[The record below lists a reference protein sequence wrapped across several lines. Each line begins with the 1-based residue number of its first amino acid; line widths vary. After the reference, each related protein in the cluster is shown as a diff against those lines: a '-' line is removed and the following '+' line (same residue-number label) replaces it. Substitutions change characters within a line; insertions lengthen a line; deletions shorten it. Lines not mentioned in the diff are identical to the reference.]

1 MKRCPEC
8 GFRAND
14 TVCPLCGVRMRD
26 LPGAAREIKTHTH
39 KQTGERCALPN
50 QKREPVRPVEREQ
63 PGSRMQEC
71 PERKTEKKTPLL
83 NISPKLLSILAVV
96 LFALLRS
103 CMG

>member
-14 TVCPLCGVRMRD
+14 EVCPLCGVRMRN
-26 LPGAAREIKTHTH
+26 LSGAAREIKTHTH

-50 QKREPVRPVEREQ
+50 QEREPVRPAVQEQ
-63 PGSRMQEC
+63 VKAEEKP
-71 PERKTEKKTPLL
+71 EKKMPQVQFP
-83 NISPKLLSILAVV
+83 PKLLPVLAVI
-96 LFALLRS
+96 LIALLRS